1 VIRRPRGA
9 WFARSLRDERGA
21 SLVEYLLLVA
31 LIAMVV
37 MAAVVYLGGQVGSS
51 YDHTTTELSNNL

>member
-1 VIRRPRGA
+1 MILRSRGT

-21 SLVEYLLLVA
+21 NLVEYLLLVA

-37 MAAVVYLGGQVGSS
+37 IAAVVTLGGEVTNRFDRSGS
-51 YDHTTTELSNNL
+51 ELSANF

>member
-9 WFARSLRDERGA
+9 WLSRPLRDERGA
-21 SLVEYLLLVA
+21 NLVEYLLLIA

-37 MAAVVYLGGQVGSS
+37 IAAVVYLGGQVGSR
-51 YDHTTTELSNNL
+51 YDSTATELSDNL

>member
-1 VIRRPRGA
+1 MIRRPRGV
-9 WFARSLRDERGA
+9 WSSRPLRDERGA

-37 MAAVVYLGGQVGSS
+37 IAAVVYLGGQVGSR
-51 YDHTTTELSNNL
+51 YDNTTTELSNNL